1 MSVREILQNYRAG
14 MAVYDGCHAPTVGSQ
29 WEAFKNELLEFF
41 ECPSW
46 SEFWDVLH
54 SAGRL
59 FWKLT
64 GIPLQLLA
72 WPTVRKHGERY
83 ALGGC
88 IRSERNCEGN
98 CRHC

>member
-14 MAVYDGCHAPTVGSQ
+14 MAVYDGCHPPTVVSQ
-29 WEAFKNELLEFF
+29 WEAFKNEMLEFF
-41 ECPSW
+41 ESPSL

-54 SAGRL
+54 TAGRL

-72 WPTVRKHGERY
+72 WPTVKKHGQRY
-83 ALGGC
+83 ALRGC

-98 CRHC
+98 CRQF